1 MRTLLR
7 SAAALFVLTVVPIAS
22 ADSAQGFDKGAAS
35 KALSGVNLGHCK
47 VPNGP
52 KGPGHV
58 KITFEVNGAVQSA
71 VVDQGAYLKS
81 PPVSKCIVG
90 EYRKIKIPS
99 YAGSPVTVG
108 KSFTIE

>member
-1 MRTLLR
+1 MRTLVRGTAL
-7 SAAALFVLTVVPIAS
+7 LFVLTLVPLAS
-22 ADSAQGFDKGAAS
+22 ADSAGFDKGAAS

-58 KITFEVNGAVQSA
+58 KITFELTGAVQSA

-81 PPVSKCIVG
+81 PPVSKCIAA
-90 EYRKIKIPS
+90 EYRKIKVPS
-99 YAGSPVTVG
+99 YSGSPVTVG